1 MRKYMLAALCC
12 IMSLFILT
20 GCKSSVPENTV
31 FSVDDLSGKKIGV
44 QLGTTGD
51 TLVSDYE
58 EDGSGTVVERYNKG
72 NDAILALKQGKIDAV
87 VIDVQPA
94 QSFVKTN
101 SELMILNEE
110 FVTEDYAMCI
120 SKNKPELKASINE
133 ALNVIKANG
142 TLDKII
148 DNYIGENAGKT
159 FVCFQVLSTK
169 GVFQMEFL
177 NVMLKVWMKYWNLF
191 LQGLGMT
198 LFMGLLTV
206 LISTVFGSLM
216 ALMRRSNVGIGKF
229 KPLRLI
235 ATVYV
240 EIIRGTP
247 ILLQLY
253 FFYFMLPT
261 WLPFF
266 NLSEFTC
273 VMTACCV
280 NSTAYVCEIVRAGI
294 QAVDV
299 GQTEAARS
307 LGLNARQTMIH
318 IVLPQAVKN
327 ILPALCNE
335 FVAIVK
341 ETSLAS
347 TFFIGEL
354 MTQFK
359 TINGLTF
366 RVLEPLTIVGIIY
379 FGVTFIMSKLI
390 ALLERRMNASE
401 R

>member
-1 MRKYMLAALCC
+1 MD
-12 IMSLFILT
+12 FLT
-20 GCKSSVPENTV
+20 
-31 FSVDDLSGKKIGV
+31 
-44 QLGTTGD
+44 
-51 TLVSDYE
+51 
-58 EDGSGTVVERYNKG
+58 
-72 NDAILALKQGKIDAV
+72 
-87 VIDVQPA
+87 
-94 QSFVKTN
+94 
-101 SELMILNEE
+101 
-110 FVTEDYAMCI
+110 
-120 SKNKPELKASINE
+120 
-133 ALNVIKANG
+133 
-142 TLDKII
+142 
-148 DNYIGENAGKT
+148 
-159 FVCFQVLSTK
+159 
-169 GVFQMEFL
+169 
-177 NVMLKVWMKYWNLF
+177 VMWKVWNEYWTLF

-198 LFMGLLTV
+198 LFMGMLTV
-206 LISTVFGSLM
+206 LISTISGSLLAM
-216 ALMRRSNVGIGKF
+216 LRRSRF
-229 KPLRLI
+229 KPLS
-235 ATVYV
+235 AVAVVYV

-253 FFYFMLPT
+253 FFYFMLPQ
-261 WLPFF
+261 WLPFL

-273 VMTACCV
+273 VLIACCV

-294 QAVDV
+294 QAVDI

-307 LGLNARQTMIH
+307 LGLNSRQTMMN

-359 TINGLTF
+359 TINGITF

-379 FGVTFIMSKLI
+379 FLVTFVLSKLI

>member
-1 MRKYMLAALCC
+1 
-12 IMSLFILT
+12 
-20 GCKSSVPENTV
+20 
-31 FSVDDLSGKKIGV
+31 
-44 QLGTTGD
+44 
-51 TLVSDYE
+51 
-58 EDGSGTVVERYNKG
+58 
-72 NDAILALKQGKIDAV
+72 
-87 VIDVQPA
+87 
-94 QSFVKTN
+94 
-101 SELMILNEE
+101 
-110 FVTEDYAMCI
+110 
-120 SKNKPELKASINE
+120 
-133 ALNVIKANG
+133 
-142 TLDKII
+142 
-148 DNYIGENAGKT
+148 
-159 FVCFQVLSTK
+159 
-169 GVFQMEFL
+169 MEFL

-307 LGLNARQTMIH
+307 LGLSQTMNLRYI
-318 IVLPQAVKN
+318 ILPQALKN
-327 ILPALCNE
+327 ILPAIANE
-335 FVAIVK
+335 FVVIIKESAITYTIGVQDIMSAVNAVK
-341 ETSLAS
+341 GA
-347 TFFIGEL
+347 TFVI
-354 MTQFK
+354 
-359 TINGLTF
+359 I
-366 RVLEPLTIVGIIY
+366 EPLLVATAIY
-379 FGVTFIMSKLI
+379 FCLCFPTSKLI
-390 ALLERRMNASE
+390 AYFERRMS
-401 R
+401 RGDRR

>member
-1 MRKYMLAALCC
+1 
-12 IMSLFILT
+12 
-20 GCKSSVPENTV
+20 
-31 FSVDDLSGKKIGV
+31 
-44 QLGTTGD
+44 
-51 TLVSDYE
+51 
-58 EDGSGTVVERYNKG
+58 
-72 NDAILALKQGKIDAV
+72 
-87 VIDVQPA
+87 
-94 QSFVKTN
+94 
-101 SELMILNEE
+101 
-110 FVTEDYAMCI
+110 
-120 SKNKPELKASINE
+120 
-133 ALNVIKANG
+133 
-142 TLDKII
+142 
-148 DNYIGENAGKT
+148 
-159 FVCFQVLSTK
+159 
-169 GVFQMEFL
+169 MEFL

-229 KPLRLI
+229 KPLR
-235 ATVYV
+235 
-240 EIIRGTP
+240 
-247 ILLQLY
+247 LQLY

>member
-1 MRKYMLAALCC
+1 
-12 IMSLFILT
+12 
-20 GCKSSVPENTV
+20 
-31 FSVDDLSGKKIGV
+31 
-44 QLGTTGD
+44 
-51 TLVSDYE
+51 
-58 EDGSGTVVERYNKG
+58 
-72 NDAILALKQGKIDAV
+72 
-87 VIDVQPA
+87 
-94 QSFVKTN
+94 
-101 SELMILNEE
+101 
-110 FVTEDYAMCI
+110 
-120 SKNKPELKASINE
+120 
-133 ALNVIKANG
+133 
-142 TLDKII
+142 
-148 DNYIGENAGKT
+148 
-159 FVCFQVLSTK
+159 
-169 GVFQMEFL
+169 MEFL

-253 FFYFMLPT
+253 FFYFML
-261 WLPFF
+261 
-266 NLSEFTC
+266 
-273 VMTACCV
+273 
-280 NSTAYVCEIVRAGI
+280 
-294 QAVDV
+294 
-299 GQTEAARS
+299 
-307 LGLNARQTMIH
+307 
-318 IVLPQAVKN
+318 
-327 ILPALCNE
+327 CNE

>member
-1 MRKYMLAALCC
+1 
-12 IMSLFILT
+12 
-20 GCKSSVPENTV
+20 
-31 FSVDDLSGKKIGV
+31 
-44 QLGTTGD
+44 
-51 TLVSDYE
+51 
-58 EDGSGTVVERYNKG
+58 
-72 NDAILALKQGKIDAV
+72 
-87 VIDVQPA
+87 
-94 QSFVKTN
+94 
-101 SELMILNEE
+101 
-110 FVTEDYAMCI
+110 
-120 SKNKPELKASINE
+120 
-133 ALNVIKANG
+133 
-142 TLDKII
+142 
-148 DNYIGENAGKT
+148 
-159 FVCFQVLSTK
+159 
-169 GVFQMEFL
+169 MEFL
-177 NVMLKVWMKYWNLF
+177 NVMLKIWMKYWSLF

-294 QAVDV
+294 QADDV